1 MALTAEKLLVNADC
15 PAWYRRT
22 TLLTGPPVLIDRGDG
37 GGAFLAAALSEAG
50 QKFIFAYGRT
60 AFRQQLIKSCAAGSD
75 HAVASTHEWIFVDEA
90 IFGAA
95 DRNDQLQALLHGRQS
110 PCLPDVIAHNV
121 SGDGAEY
128 LFDIPAG
135 LTWFDGPFPDN
146 PILPAVVQIDW
157 AIHFGQRLGFDSDRF
172 AGFAR
177 LKFMAVIVPDTLIRL
192 SLVASGAGLRFVYE
206 SAAGLHSKGTVK
218 FFADRADN

>member
-1 MALTAEKLLVNADC
+1 VKKLPVNAVC

-50 QKFIFAYGRT
+50 QELIFAHGRT

-75 HAVASTHEWIFVDEA
+75 HAAASIHEWIFVDEA
-90 IFGAA
+90 ILSAA
-95 DRNDQLQALLHGRQS
+95 DRNDQIQALLQDRQS

-121 SGDGAEY
+121 SGDSAEY

-135 LTWFDGPFPDN
+135 LTWFDGHFPGD
-146 PILPAVVQIDW
+146 PMLPAVVQVDW
-157 AIHFGQRLGFDSDRF
+157 AIHFGQRLGFNPDRF

-192 SLVASGAGLRFVYE
+192 SLVTSGAALRFVYR
-206 SAAGLHSKGTVK
+206 SATGLHSKGTVK
-218 FFADRADN
+218 FF